1 VVQNGENGIC
11 MYILPVLILQNIL
24 ALLMIKNQAL
34 KKYSNIDDEDFE
46 DIGKAI
52 VVVKDQLDLLNKL
65 FIKFDSKNYF
75 S

>member
-1 VVQNGENGIC
+1 VVDYIGIKSN
-11 MYILPVLILQNIL
+11 MNL
-24 ALLMIKNQAL
+24 AL

-46 DIGKAI
+46 DIEKAV

-65 FIKFDSKNYF
+65 FLKFDSKKYF